1 MFKEMLMSCIV
12 VGFVQSF
19 GIRVVSTA
27 ANLFIFFP
35 SILVSHIGQQIVEN
49 FATWRLPIR
58 VYRNTDELDSC
69 SCSCGVLFIA
79 TNNLILVSKLC

>member
-19 GIRVVSTA
+19 GIRVVSIA
-27 ANLFIFFP
+27 AKFLIP
-35 SILVSHIGQQIVEN
+35 SILVSHIGQQNVEN

-69 SCSCGVLFIA
+69 GVFFIA